1 MRTRFLITI
10 AVLVS
15 AAVHL
20 RLWSTGVRHEHVVG
34 PAFMVNAIAGVVIAV
49 LLIGWRHWLPLFLAF
64 GFGASTFGAFII
76 SATVGLYG
84 VHEHW
89 VGNYVWIAAVS
100 EVVAVLGA
108 LLAAA
113 QEGWLRGT
121 GRPTHAARS
130 SARSGGQA

>member
-1 MRTRFLITI
+1 MRTRFLTTL

-20 RLWSTGVRHEHVVG
+20 RLWTTGVRHEHVVG
-34 PAFMVNAIAGVVIAV
+34 PAFMVNVIAGVLIAL
-49 LLIGWRHWLPLFLAF
+49 LLIGWRHWVPLFLAA
-64 GFGASTFGAFII
+64 GFGVCTFGAFIV

-100 EVVAVLGA
+100 EVVAVLSA
-108 LLAAA
+108 VLAAA
-113 QEGWLRGT
+113 QEGWLRSA
-121 GRPTHAARS
+121 GRP
-130 SARSGGQA
+130 ARSGAHSGSQA

>member
-1 MRTRFLITI
+1 MRTRFLTTL

-20 RLWSTGVRHEHVVG
+20 RLWTTGVRHEHVVG
-34 PAFMVNAIAGVVIAV
+34 PAFMVNVIAGVLIAI
-49 LLIGWRHWLPLFLAF
+49 LLIGWRHWVPLFLAA
-64 GFGASTFGAFII
+64 GFGVGTFGAFIV

-89 VGNYVWIAAVS
+89 VGAYVWVAAVS
-100 EVVAVLGA
+100 EVVAVLSA

-113 QEGWLRGT
+113 QEGWLRSSAD
-121 GRPTHAARS
+121 RP
-130 SARSGGQA
+130 ARSGAHSGSQA